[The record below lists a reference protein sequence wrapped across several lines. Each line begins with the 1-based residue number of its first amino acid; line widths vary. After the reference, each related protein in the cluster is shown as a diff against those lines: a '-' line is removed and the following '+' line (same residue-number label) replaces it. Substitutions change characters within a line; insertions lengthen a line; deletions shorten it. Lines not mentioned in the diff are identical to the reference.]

1 MQLYKTVMIDAG
13 QIKGLGTLTDLAVE
27 GDDSFFDLSGL
38 PTFSFGEKAGY
49 TVVQIP
55 DGRVALTSL
64 VFYLDT
70 ANNAVNRILFD
81 NRQSASSVRLL
92 IRALYFNGTAVGEVR
107 VPYDTG
113 GNTNTITLPPLR
125 AVELSYFATPNYG
138 VVTASGLLSP
148 QL

>member
-1 MQLYKTVMIDAG
+1 MQLYKAVMIDTG
-13 QIKGLGTLTDLAVE
+13 QIKGLGALTGLAVD
-27 GDDSFFDLSGL
+27 GDDSFFDLSGW
-38 PTFSFGEKAGY
+38 PSFSFGEKAGY

-55 DGRVALTSL
+55 EGRVALTNL

-70 ANNAVNRILFD
+70 VNNAVNRILFD
-81 NRQSASSVRLL
+81 NQQTASSVRLF
-92 IRALYFNGTAVGEVR
+92 IRALYFNGTAVRNAR
-107 VPYDTG
+107 VPYDAG